1 MRKFVILLLISLFSE
16 QLSAICAAAS
26 LTVYPRTGTLKQ
38 NSLIILEG
46 YGESQKIT
54 TGLNKKYPIYLQCGS
69 KKIYLIAKEVH
80 KGLFRVTQ
88 ALLIPIKP
96 LEVGLEYTLHIDSL
110 DKYEH
115 LDYWDYKSETTKQVK
130 WKIVAETDV
139 TKPIV
144 TANPKVIKKSYQEFG
159 CGPSA
164 SVLFNCHAKDESGI
178 LVKGVMTNLKS
189 GKITTY
195 YIEPYENL
203 IMIGHDMCSGPFNF
217 EDGGYYEIQFT
228 FFDSCGNKSEWKGKP
243 IRFTKPTKTN

>member
-16 QLSAICAAAS
+16 QLSASCAAAS
-26 LTVYPRTGTLKQ
+26 LTVYPKTETLKQ
-38 NSLIILEG
+38 NSFIILEG
-46 YGESQKIT
+46 YGESQKVT
-54 TGLNKKYPIYLQCGS
+54 TGLNKKYPIYLQCGN

-80 KGLFRVTQ
+80 VGLFRVTQ
-88 ALLIPIKP
+88 AILVPIKP

-115 LDYWDYKSETTKQVK
+115 LDYWDYKSQTTKLVK

-144 TANPKVIKKSYQEFG
+144 TADPKILNKSLQMFG
-159 CGPSA
+159 CGPDI
-164 SVLFNCHAKDESGI
+164 SVVFDCPTSDASGI
-178 LVKGVMTNLKS
+178 LVKAVMKSLKS
-189 GKITTY
+189 AKTTTY
-195 YIEPYENL
+195 YIEPYENK
-203 IMIGHDMCSGPFNF
+203 INIGHGMCSGPFDF
-217 EDGGYYEIQFT
+217 EDGDKYEIQFT